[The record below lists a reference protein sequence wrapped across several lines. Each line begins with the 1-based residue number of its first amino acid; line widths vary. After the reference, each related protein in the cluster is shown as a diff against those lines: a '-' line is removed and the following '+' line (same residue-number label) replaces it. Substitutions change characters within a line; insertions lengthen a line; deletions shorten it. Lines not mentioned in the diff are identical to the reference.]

1 MLLHYNT
8 LHYTVYTFLKIQKL
22 IVESKGCK
30 KYIEVKPFMYKQQN
44 LFQNKQTNSKK
55 NSQSLIYFYFE
66 GISFRLISGFNERAV
81 SLCWLQE
88 GWHTFLPR
96 LLDSCPLI
104 SAWSTSALNTI
115 RDLWFF
121 TPTSFGSTLIID
133 LSSSCKPCF
142 SLKVQTLHCPEVQHS
157 QTFFFPFAFPRN
169 DKLGLCF

>member
-1 MLLHYNT
+1 MLDNFRLCKANAALLQYIT
-8 LHYTVYTFLKIQKL
+8 IYCIYI
-22 IVESKGCK
+22 SKNKKNWLWKVKVAKNMLRSNHLCK
-30 KYIEVKPFMYKQQN
+30 NSRICSKT
-44 LFQNKQTNSKK
+44 NKQSK

-81 SLCWLQE
+81 SLCSLQE

-115 RDLWFF
+115 RDLCFF

-142 SLKVQTLHCPEVQHS
+142 S
-157 QTFFFPFAFPRN
+157 
-169 DKLGLCF
+169 